1 MLLREVIC
9 IVEIIGGV
17 KLVVTYKIESTSVQ
31 GIGARTRNCV
41 DYAARSEAVLRGI
54 VAREYGELLNS
65 IHAQVLTQYA
75 PGARVGIVIYERPVQ
90 TITVL
95 RGPASVDGHLYP

>member
-31 GIGARTRNCV
+31 GIGTRTRNCV

-65 IHAQVLTQYA
+65 IHTQVLTEFA
-75 PGARVGIVIYERPVQ
+75 AGACVGIIIHDRPVQ
-90 TITVL
+90 AITVL
-95 RGPASVDGHLYP
+95 RGPAP